1 VTLQL
6 LLNGELAFREEL
18 EAEAE
23 EEAHS
28 EEAEVEDPPNPVI
41 PVANEMMWAALF
53 FFILWALMK
62 FVLLPPIQRGR
73 TEREDAIRADKDA
86 AERAQAELIAAQNE
100 YTEELSKARAEGNSV
115 LDEARAEAD
124 VYRQG
129 LQNEADAEM
138 NERRA
143 QVADEIEQA
152 RNAALTG
159 MHDDVS
165 ALAVEAASLVVEE
178 PVDASTS
185 QSVIDQ
191 ALGSDS

>member
-1 VTLQL
+1 MTLQL

-165 ALAVEAASLVVEE
+165 ALAVEAASLVEIGR
-178 PVDASTS
+178 ASCRER
-185 QSVIDQ
+185 V
-191 ALGSDS
+191 

>member
-6 LLNGELAFREEL
+6 LLNGELAFQESLES

-23 EEAHS
+23 AS
-28 EEAEVEDPPNPVI
+28 SAEDEPGDPPNPVI
-41 PVANEMMWAALF
+41 PVANEMFFAAFF

-62 FVLLPPIQRGR
+62 WVLLPPIQRGR
-73 TEREDAIRADKDA
+73 TERADAIQADKDA
-86 AERAQAELIAAQNE
+86 AERAQADLVAAQRD
-100 YTEELSKARAEGNSV
+100 YQDALAGARAEANSV

-129 LQNEADAEM
+129 LQTEADAEVS
-138 NERRA
+138 ERRT
-143 QVADEIEQA
+143 QVTNEIEQA
-152 RNAALTG
+152 RTAALAG

-165 ALAVEAASLVVEE
+165 ALAVEAASMVVEE
-178 PVDASTS
+178 PIDLAAS

-191 ALGSDS
+191 TLGADS